1 MINDCIL
8 LVTCCYFII
17 ESLVQLLDL
26 ILFDLK
32 NYFIFAVYF
41 GHLLFYNLAAIVLI
55 CIKSSLCK
63 SATPDSVFSN
73 IRVDIFVLVHR

>member
-8 LVTCCYFII
+8 LVTCYLVI

-32 NYFIFAVYF
+32 NYFVFAVYF

-55 CIKSSLCK
+55 CIKSSLSK
-63 SATPDSVFSN
+63 PATPDGIFSN